1 MKTPYLKK
9 LALGAAAGLGFAAA
23 VLAVGVAYA
32 TYSGLAAS
40 TAEALTKTKWNEM
53 LQYTVPP
60 GAVMAF
66 SLTSCPANWS
76 EYTPAY
82 GRFIRG
88 IDKSGTA
95 IDPDGQRAPGA
106 IQNDSLQNHT
116 HYIVGES
123 GGQDNVVAEQDSNTD
138 SPFA

>member
-1 MKTPYLKK
+1 MKAPYLKK
-9 LALGAAAGLGFAAA
+9 LALGATAGLGFGVAI
-23 VLAVGVAYA
+23 LAVGVAYA
-32 TYSGLAAS
+32 TYSGLTAS
-40 TAEALTKTKWNEM
+40 TAETLTKTKWNEM

-66 SLTSCPANWS
+66 NLTTCPTNWS
-76 EYTPAY
+76 EYAPAY

-95 IDPDGQRAPGA
+95 VDPDGQRAPGA

-123 GGQDNVVAEQDSNTD
+123 G
-138 SPFA
+138 